1 MNGVDVSRVNVG
13 DIMELSDDRA
23 EALIDSGWAELVP
36 PDTPVTHSLLSSHPQ
51 TA

>member
-13 DIMELSDDRA
+13 DVMELSDDRA
-23 EALIDSGWAELVP
+23 EALIDSGWAEPVP
-36 PDTPVTHSLLSSHPQ
+36 PDTPVTHNLLSSHPQ